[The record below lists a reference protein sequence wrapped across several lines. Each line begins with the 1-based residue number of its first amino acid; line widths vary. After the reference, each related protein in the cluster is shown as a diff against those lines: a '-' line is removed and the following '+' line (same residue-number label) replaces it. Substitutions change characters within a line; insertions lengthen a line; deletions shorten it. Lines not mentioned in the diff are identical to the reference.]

1 MSQKGNLQSIRP
13 FLRSS
18 SLFNLSGSQ
27 NLKSLNFVNFFNS
40 FFNKNFIVPINTT
53 FNFVGNKGEL
63 TVILF
68 SRSVK
73 ILRFSRRLRSLKKN
87 VEHKAWFL
95 FSTLVLDKLKMLGI
109 NLISL
114 KIILINKIFSKTKK
128 NRFLQIL
135 YLTHRSFRDS
145 VFARRDNLFFDYLKI
160 TFLFSKGL
168 VNLEVFLF
176 FLAEIFKFLPKHKHV
191 RFMNLL
197 KKTFAILIDSSLLK
211 KTNSLGGIRF
221 AVAGKLKGKL
231 RKSKTSIQMGKLP
244 VQSISKNV
252 EFAKTH
258 VFTRYG
264 VFGFKLWTFRK

>member
-1 MSQKGNLQSIRP
+1 MRA
-13 FLRSS
+13 
-18 SLFNLSGSQ
+18 
-27 NLKSLNFVNFFNS
+27 
-40 FFNKNFIVPINTT
+40 
-53 FNFVGNKGEL
+53 
-63 TVILF
+63 
-68 SRSVK
+68 
-73 ILRFSRRLRSLKKN
+73 LKKN

-197 KKTFAILIDSSLLK
+197 KTFAILVNSSSLK
-211 KTNSLGGIRF
+211 ETNSLGVLDLQRLITKRL
-221 AVAGKLKGKL
+221 VTPVRVKLLFKWVNYPSNLFQKMWNLQKL
-231 RKSKTSIQMGKLP
+231 MFLQDTEFLVLNYGLFENKNLCYIFLVSLNIKTVKKENLF
-244 VQSISKNV
+244 VV
-252 EFAKTH
+252 
-258 VFTRYG
+258 
-264 VFGFKLWTFRK
+264 